1 MDEDFGA
8 LVEDFTITR
17 DAPELC
23 FDVMIEDDDILEVQ
37 EYFRATLVAR
47 GPLPQEASLGIT
59 EARIDIFDNDG
70 ELLPST
76 LLMAVYE

>member
-1 MDEDFGA
+1 
-8 LVEDFTITR
+8 
-17 DAPELC
+17 
-23 FDVMIEDDDILEVQ
+23 MIEDDDILEVQ

-47 GPLPQEASLGIT
+47 GPLPQEAFLGIT